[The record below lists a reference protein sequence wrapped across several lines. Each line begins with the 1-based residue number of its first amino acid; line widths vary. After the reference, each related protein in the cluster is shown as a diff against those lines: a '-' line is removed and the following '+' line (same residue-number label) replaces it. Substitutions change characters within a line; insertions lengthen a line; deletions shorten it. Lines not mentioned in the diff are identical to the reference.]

1 VKFIIR
7 SVRPNV
13 NTTKRRSYDRSVA
26 GRERD
31 DKVAYAGSGQGHAR
45 TGAGLRVR
53 SGARPGSR
61 NVLLPFLETPDRP
74 LVPAVVTVTGRG
86 CDATPTGSA
95 STLTRRPG
103 AGSPG
108 AGPRGVRSAHRGGE
122 NRAARKVCARPP
134 SGAGQSLARVDP
146 TAGNAGRDT
155 ASAKGAAKFR
165 GVVGLVGV
173 QVGRALARTPRP
185 PARADDRWDRVEEW
199 EPLRRIVSVG
209 GREPDGEGDAVAIDD
224 QVVVVLGPR
233 FAAVSGVEA
242 GLLAP
247 FWPARSGCPRWRG
260 SSRWRR
266 RRPTSSAASRAAVPR
281 RPLPAGHAAAANR
294 WRHFRSP
301 ALSAATATGSR
312 CAGRRRCRR
321 GRRGRGRGGDH
332 PSAWAVP

>member
-1 VKFIIR
+1 VQEALEQ
-7 SVRPNV
+7 VRAAF
-13 NTTKRRSYDRSVA
+13 VA
-26 GRERD
+26 HTEAA
-31 DKVAYAGSGQGHAR
+31 KTEQ
-45 TGAGLRVR
+45 
-53 SGARPGSR
+53 PGKCA
-61 NVLLPFLETPDRP
+61 LDHPA
-74 LVPAVVTVTGRG
+74 VPA
-86 CDATPTGSA
+86 
-95 STLTRRPG
+95 
-103 AGSPG
+103 
-108 AGPRGVRSAHRGGE
+108 
-122 NRAARKVCARPP
+122 
-134 SGAGQSLARVDP
+134 QSLARVDP

-260 SSRWRR
+260 
-266 RRPTSSAASRAAVPR
+266 TS
-281 RPLPAGHAAAANR
+281 
-294 WRHFRSP
+294 
-301 ALSAATATGSR
+301 
-312 CAGRRRCRR
+312 
-321 GRRGRGRGGDH
+321 
-332 PSAWAVP
+332 